1 MIRTL
6 KDKTPAV
13 HPSAYVNEAAYVVGD
28 VEIGDGSTVWPCAV
42 LRAEGSIRI
51 GRDTHVQDGTVVHS
65 STQADI
71 GSHINIGHSVVI
83 HDVKIGD
90 GSLIGNNATVLSQV
104 EIGDHCLVA
113 ANAMVR
119 QGTKAPPYSFVVGV
133 PAEVRPLSR
142 AQRERIDNGVTR
154 GFADLA
160 REYRE
165 SGL

>member
-1 MIRTL
+1 MIRSL
-6 KDKTPAV
+6 KDKTPVV

-28 VEIGDGSTVWPCAV
+28 VEIGEGATVWPCAV
-42 LRAEGSIRI
+42 LRGDGKIRI

-65 STQADI
+65 GTLAEI
-71 GSHINIGHSVVI
+71 GNSVNVGHSVVI

-104 EIGDHCLVA
+104 EIGHHSLVA

-133 PAEVRPLSR
+133 PAEVRPLSQ

>member
-1 MIRTL
+1 MIRSL
-6 KDKTPAV
+6 KDKTPVV

-28 VEIGDGSTVWPCAV
+28 VEIGEGSTVWPCAV
-42 LRAEGSIRI
+42 LRGDGKIRI

-65 STQADI
+65 GTLAEI
-71 GSHINIGHSVVI
+71 GNSVNVGHSVVI

-104 EIGDHCLVA
+104 EIGHHCLVA

-133 PAEVRPLSR
+133 PAEVRPLSQ

>member
-1 MIRTL
+1 MIRSL

-13 HPSAYVNEAAYVVGD
+13 DPSAYVNEAAYVVGD
-28 VEIGDGSTVWPCAV
+28 VEIGEGATVWPCAV
-42 LRAEGSIRI
+42 LRGDGKIRI

-65 STQADI
+65 GTLAEI
-71 GSHINIGHSVVI
+71 GNSVNVGHSVVI

-104 EIGDHCLVA
+104 EIGHHCLVA

-133 PAEVRPLSR
+133 PAEVRPLSQ

>member
-1 MIRTL
+1 MIRSL
-6 KDKTPAV
+6 KDKTPVV

-28 VEIGDGSTVWPCAV
+28 VEIGEGATVWPCAV
-42 LRAEGSIRI
+42 LRGDGKIRI

-65 STQADI
+65 GTLAEI
-71 GSHINIGHSVVI
+71 GNSVNVGHSVVI

-104 EIGDHCLVA
+104 EIGHHCLVA

-119 QGTKAPPYSFVVGV
+119 QGTKAPAVL
-133 PAEVRPLSR
+133 VRR
-142 AQRERIDNGVTR
+142 RRAGRGAAAHQAQRERIDNGVTR

>member
-13 HPSAYVNEAAYVVGD
+13 HPSAYVNEAAYVVGN
-28 VEIGDGSTVWPCAV
+28 VEIGEGSTVWPCAV
-42 LRAEGSIRI
+42 LRAEGRITI

-133 PAEVRPLSR
+133 PAEVRPLTQ

>member
-1 MIRTL
+1 MIRSL
-6 KDKTPAV
+6 KDKTPVV

-28 VEIGDGSTVWPCAV
+28 VEIDEGATVWPCAV
-42 LRAEGSIRI
+42 LRGDGKIRI

-65 STQADI
+65 GTLAEI
-71 GSHINIGHSVVI
+71 GNSVNVGHSVVI

-104 EIGDHCLVA
+104 EIGHHCLVA

-133 PAEVRPLSR
+133 PAEVRPLSQ

>member
-1 MIRTL
+1 MIRSL
-6 KDKTPAV
+6 KDKTPVV

-28 VEIGDGSTVWPCAV
+28 VEIGEGATVWPCAV
-42 LRAEGSIRI
+42 LRGDGKIRI

-65 STQADI
+65 GTLAEI
-71 GSHINIGHSVVI
+71 GNSVNVGHSVVI

-104 EIGDHCLVA
+104 EIGHHCLVA

-133 PAEVRPLSR
+133 PAEVRPLSQ

>member
-1 MIRTL
+1 MIRSL
-6 KDKTPAV
+6 KDKTPVV

-28 VEIGDGSTVWPCAV
+28 VEIGEGATVWPCAV
-42 LRAEGSIRI
+42 LRGDGKIRI

-65 STQADI
+65 GTLAEI
-71 GSHINIGHSVVI
+71 GDSVNVGHSVVI

-104 EIGDHCLVA
+104 EIGHHCLVA

-133 PAEVRPLSR
+133 PAEVRPLTQ

>member
-1 MIRTL
+1 MIRSL
-6 KDKTPAV
+6 KDKTPVV

-28 VEIGDGSTVWPCAV
+28 VEIGEGSTVWPCAV
-42 LRAEGSIRI
+42 LRGDGKIRI

-65 STQADI
+65 GTLAEI
-71 GSHINIGHSVVI
+71 GNSVNVGHSVVI

-104 EIGDHCLVA
+104 EIGHHCLVA

-119 QGTKAPPYSFVVGV
+119 QGTQAPPYSFVVGV
-133 PAEVRPLSR
+133 PAEVRPLSQ

-160 REYRE
+160 RKYRE

>member
-1 MIRTL
+1 MIRSL
-6 KDKTPAV
+6 KHKTPVV
-13 HPSAYVNEAAYVVGD
+13 HPSAYVNEAAYVVGN
-28 VEIGDGSTVWPCAV
+28 VEIGEGSTVWPCAV
-42 LRAEGSIRI
+42 LRAEGRITI
-51 GRDTHVQDGTVVHS
+51 GRDTHVQDGTIVHS

-113 ANAMVR
+113 ASAMVR
-119 QGTKAPPYSFVVGV
+119 QGTKVPPYSFVVGV
-133 PAEVRPLSR
+133 PAEVRPLSQ

>member
-1 MIRTL
+1 MIRSL
-6 KDKTPAV
+6 KDKTPVV

-28 VEIGDGSTVWPCAV
+28 VEIDEGASVWPCAV
-42 LRAEGSIRI
+42 LRGDGKIRI

-65 STQADI
+65 GTLAEI
-71 GSHINIGHSVVI
+71 GNNVNVGHSVVI

-104 EIGDHCLVA
+104 EIGHHCLVA

-133 PAEVRPLSR
+133 PAEVRPLTK

>member
-6 KDKTPAV
+6 KDKTPVV

-28 VEIGDGSTVWPCAV
+28 VEIDEGATVWPCAV
-42 LRAEGSIRI
+42 LRGDGKIRI

-65 STQADI
+65 GTLAEI
-71 GSHINIGHSVVI
+71 GNSVNVGHSVVI

-133 PAEVRPLSR
+133 PAEVRPLTQ

>member
-1 MIRTL
+1 MIRSL
-6 KDKTPAV
+6 KDKTPVV

-28 VEIGDGSTVWPCAV
+28 VEIGEGATVWPCAV
-42 LRAEGSIRI
+42 LRGDGKIRI

-65 STQADI
+65 GTLAEI
-71 GSHINIGHSVVI
+71 GNSVNVGHSVVI
-83 HDVKIGD
+83 HDVNIGD

-104 EIGDHCLVA
+104 EIGHHCLVA

-133 PAEVRPLSR
+133 PAEVRPLSQ

>member
-1 MIRTL
+1 MIRSL
-6 KDKTPAV
+6 KHKTPVV
-13 HPSAYVNEAAYVVGD
+13 HPSAYVNEAAYVVGN
-28 VEIGDGSTVWPCAV
+28 VEIGEGSTVWPCAV
-42 LRAEGSIRI
+42 LRAEGRITI
-51 GRDTHVQDGTVVHS
+51 GRDTHVQDGTIVHS

-119 QGTKAPPYSFVVGV
+119 QGTKVPPYSFVVGV
-133 PAEVRPLSR
+133 PAEVRPLSQ

>member
-1 MIRTL
+1 MIRSL
-6 KDKTPAV
+6 KDKTPVV

-28 VEIGDGSTVWPCAV
+28 VEIDEGATVWPCAV
-42 LRAEGSIRI
+42 LRGDGKIRI

-65 STQADI
+65 GTLAEI
-71 GSHINIGHSVVI
+71 GNNVNIGHSVVI

-90 GSLIGNNATVLSQV
+90 RCLIGNNATVLSQV
-104 EIGDHCLVA
+104 EIGHHSLVA

-119 QGTKAPPYSFVVGV
+119 QGTKVPPYSFVVGV
-133 PAEVRPLSR
+133 PAEVRPLSQ
-142 AQRERIDNGVTR
+142 AQRERLDTGVTR

-160 REYRE
+160 HEYSE

>member
-1 MIRTL
+1 MIRSL
-6 KDKTPAV
+6 KDKTPVV
-13 HPSAYVNEAAYVVGD
+13 HPSAYVNEAAYVVGN
-28 VEIGDGSTVWPCAV
+28 VEIGEGSTVWPCAV
-42 LRAEGSIRI
+42 LRGDGKIRI

-65 STQADI
+65 GTLAEI
-71 GSHINIGHSVVI
+71 GNSVNVGHSVVI

-104 EIGDHCLVA
+104 EIGHHCLVA

-133 PAEVRPLSR
+133 PAEVRPLSQ